1 MKKLS
6 TAIILMGLST
16 FALKLNANPIITKQ
30 EANVVDSTKK
40 VVIDPVCKMKI
51 KAATAKTTV
60 YNKET
65 YYFCSESCKQKFI
78 AEPAKFLKK

>member
-6 TAIILMGLST
+6 IVIFLMGLST
-16 FALKLNANPIITKQ
+16 FAFKLNANPLIVKQ
-30 EANVVDSTKK
+30 EANVVDSNKK
-40 VVIDPVCKMKI
+40 VVTDPVCKMKI

-65 YYFCSESCKQKFI
+65 YFFCSESCKQKFI
-78 AEPAKFLKK
+78 AKPAKFVK